1 MVVLLFDEMI
11 LLAIVLA
18 GDGAGHVIASITDRF
33 QLRDFTK
40 HSTDLG
46 LGIIGEM
53 GITHGVEILGNLQFH
68 VIGYA
73 LVLLN
78 TGEKFIEVTCPIVFL
93 VSGTGRERKQLTH
106 HAKHTLH
113 TIRERLDLLLS
124 LKHRELWGLHE
135 TGCNKMQAEVLF
147 LIDLLGF
154 DDPADELL
162 NLRDEPDENHRVG
175 YVEGRMEGSQHETQL
190 SRISQEET
198 ALNGI
203 FIHRHII
210 AYPSADH
217 IDEWTEDK
225 QNPDDAE
232 DIEEHMS
239 QCCATSLCIG
249 RHCCQV

>member
-18 GDGAGHVIASITDRF
+18 GDGAGHVIASITDRLEF
-33 QLRDFTK
+33 RNFTK

-46 LGIIGEM
+46 LGIIGEV

-68 VIGYA
+68 IIGYA

-93 VSGTGRERKQLTH
+93 VSGTGRESKQLTH

-124 LKHRELWGLHE
+124 LENRELWGLHE
-135 TGCNKMQAEVLF
+135 TGCNEMQAEILF
-147 LIDLLGF
+147 FINFLRLDN
-154 DDPADELL
+154 PAYKFL
-162 NLRDEPDENHRVG
+162 NLRNKPNKNKSVCHIES
-175 YVEGRMEGSQHETQL
+175 RMEGSKHETQL

-217 IDEWTEDK
+217 IDERTEDK
-225 QNPDDAE
+225 QNPDDTE

-239 QCCATSLCIG
+239 QCCATSLRIG